1 MDNREPENQIARSE
15 IYFIEILPPEGNMT
29 DEQEQVGGNMEG
41 DSKEIPIRQFINRT
55 KQIIRDT
62 YDGMMEE
69 GLKRE
74 EQSLAL
80 CAEQT
85 LSLKMKMTK
94 TYDESEGMFPV
105 VDGLDLGEL
114 LNEATYHIEQTEIY
128 TGEQELEQSLE
139 SSEQTLRKLVQLYA
153 LMQQLEKQM
162 AKGQAQQVKMQAQGE
177 QQEEQEETES
187 SKDPA
192 EQLAS

>member
-1 MDNREPENQIARSE
+1 MSKNKA
-15 IYFIEILPPEGNMT
+15 
-29 DEQEQVGGNMEG
+29 GGNMEG

-74 EQSLAL
+74 ELSLAL
-80 CAEQT
+80 CAEA
-85 LSLKMKMTK
+85 LSLKNEMTK
-94 TYDESEGMFPV
+94 TYDEFEGMFPV

-153 LMQQLEKQM
+153 LATIRKANGKRGRANKVKVL
-162 AKGQAQQVKMQAQGE
+162 AKRGNSRKSMKKRNQTKIQPNNFR
-177 QQEEQEETES
+177 S
-187 SKDPA
+187 
-192 EQLAS
+192 